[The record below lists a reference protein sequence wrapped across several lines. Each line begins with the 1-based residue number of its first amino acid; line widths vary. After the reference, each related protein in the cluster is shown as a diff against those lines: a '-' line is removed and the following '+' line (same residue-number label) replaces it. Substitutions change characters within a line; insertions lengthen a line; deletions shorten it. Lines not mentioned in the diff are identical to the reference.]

1 MLNFTLPFPLR
12 HKIRAD
18 KKKHHLSECS
28 RHAPRSYRIT
38 VGNCQLHEQLEMEKR
53 SMKIHTTNV
62 FLHLIPPNFTSGF
75 SETCLP
81 SPPPFLA
88 RSQKLRRATITFV
101 MSIHLSDRLSASM
114 EQLCSHWPD
123 FHEFRYLRNFR
134 KSVKTIQF
142 WLKSARNNGYVT

>member
-81 SPPPFLA
+81 PPPPFW
-88 RSQKLRRATITFV
+88 RVRKNCE
-101 MSIHLSDRLSASM
+101 
-114 EQLCSHWPD
+114 EQLLPSSCPSICPTVCLQAW
-123 FHEFRYLRNFR
+123 NN
-134 KSVKTIQF
+134 
-142 WLKSARNNGYVT
+142 SAPTGRIFTSFDI